1 MKMKNPKLSIIIPVY
16 NVEEYLHRC
25 LDSILAQSF
34 QNFEILLV
42 DDGSIDKSGGICDE
56 YAHNDLRVRVFH
68 QKNGGPAVARN
79 LALAKMKGEWV
90 TFIDSDDYIDSDGF
104 AAMMDA
110 TDGVDMVISGKIVE
124 GGRHLEE
131 KVNEFLYFH
140 SSCPSELYLNCEIAN
155 SRDYIWN
162 RFYKSSIIKEHDLL
176 FERIKVG
183 EDTIFNIDYH
193 KYIHAVRIIPKAYYH
208 YVQNSS
214 SISRG
219 YKPQLSV
226 FHQYI
231 NTKLGE
237 LKEMNSD
244 APKEFLT
251 FMSQQRVN
259 QLFTETAN
267 LFFTSN
273 SLSLKEKV
281 NIINSNFIKNKEFV
295 EVMRKVSV
303 HGINKN
309 IQRFLILYL
318 PSFLAH
324 YITIISFIKKI
335 KVLV

>member
-16 NVEEYLHRC
+16 NVEVYLHRC

-34 QNFEILLV
+34 QDFEILLV
-42 DDGSIDKSGGICDE
+42 DDGSIDKSGVICDE

-68 QKNGGPAVARN
+68 QENGGPAVARN

-110 TDGVDMVISGKIVE
+110 TDGVDMVISGKIIE
-124 GGRHLEE
+124 GGGHLEE

-162 RFYKSSIIKEHDLL
+162 RFYKSSIIKEHDLF

-219 YKPQLSV
+219 YKSQLPI

-231 NTKLGE
+231 NKRYQE
-237 LKEMNSD
+237 LKAMNSGTQ
-244 APKEFLT
+244 KQFSSFISE
-251 FMSQQRVN
+251 QRVN
-259 QLFTETAN
+259 QLFTETSN

-273 SLSLKEKV
+273 NLHKKEKV
-281 NIINSNFIKNKEFV
+281 AFIKSNFINNKDFIE
-295 EVMRKVSV
+295 ELKKVSV
-303 HGINKN
+303 SGVNKGILKC
-309 IQRFLILYL
+309 LILYL
-318 PSFLAH
+318 PFLFVYYITLISFL
-324 YITIISFIKKI
+324 KK
-335 KVLV
+335 